1 MEQIK
6 FIFKRSLHLLIAVL
20 ALISIVFGLLATSFG
35 STSAKR
41 DEYET
46 RNALFRDLWG
56 KQITIEIVESV
67 IDLSQGFP
75 TGIIAK
81 VRNNSEYPIDNTSIS
96 CKYFVS
102 TASFEAKVRNGVDVL
117 EPSNPPRGYMARS
130 SEEFYRIE
138 PGQTA
143 VLNYKAGFVGT
154 TGINSVSA
162 LLQRVKLD
170 HCFGLGSVNEH
181 DAIRIAF
188 QQPLR

>member
-41 DEYET
+41 DEYEA
-46 RNALFRDLWG
+46 RSALFRDLWG
-56 KQITIEIVESV
+56 KQIEVEIVEAV

-81 VRNNSEYPIDNTSIS
+81 VRNNSSYPIDDAKIA

-102 TASFEAKVRNGVDVL
+102 TASFEAKVRNGVEVL
-117 EPSNPPRGYMARS
+117 EPSNAPRGYMARS

-138 PGQTA
+138 PGKTA
-143 VLNYKAGFVGT
+143 VLNFKAGFAGT
-154 TGINSVSA
+154 TGINTVA
-162 LLQRVKLD
+162 DLLQRVKLD
-170 HCFGLGSVNEH
+170 HCFGFAGINQY

-188 QQPLR
+188 QEPLR